1 MARMSFLQNCG
12 TGPPNDAM
20 SPSATHLRPR
30 PRFLWNLRS
39 RTLALGDRTLI
50 MAIINLTPDSFSG
63 DGLVPPNAITPASI
77 KLAAATAIHAL
88 DSGADILDI
97 GAESTRPNAS
107 PLAPEEEQA
116 RLLPVLEAI
125 LHHRPSAILSVDT
138 YHASTA
144 LAAARL
150 GVEII
155 NDVSGLTW
163 DPNMAA
169 AVAETHCGLVLMHTR
184 GRPREW
190 LAQGPMTAHEILPA
204 VFAGLCESLAIA
216 EAAGIPTNHIIAD
229 PGFGFG
235 KRGDENFTLLA
246 NLSRLHELGCP
257 LLIGLSRKGFLG
269 EAIGP
274 VQPPNFS
281 PDPALTRRSATLAAN
296 TAAILAGAHILR
308 VHDIQPTR
316 EAAAIADAILHN
328 ITSAP
333 AEN

>member
-1 MARMSFLQNCG
+1 
-12 TGPPNDAM
+12 M
-20 SPSATHLRPR
+20 SPSASYLRPR

-39 RTLALGDRTLI
+39 RTLALGERTLI
-50 MAIINLTPDSFSG
+50 MAIVNLTPDSFSG
-63 DGLVPPNAITPASI
+63 DGLLPSTSVSAATT
-77 KLAAATAIHAL
+77 KLAATTAIAAL
-88 DSGADILDI
+88 DAGADILDI
-97 GAESTRPNAS
+97 GAESTRPNAT
-107 PLAPEEEQA
+107 PLAPEEEQS
-116 RLLPVLEAI
+116 RLIPVLESI
-125 LHHRPSAILSVDT
+125 LLHRPSAILSVDT

-169 AVAETHCGLVLMHTR
+169 AISETRCGLVLMHSR

-190 LAQGPMTAHEILPA
+190 LAQGPMTSHEILPV
-204 VFAGLCESLAIA
+204 VFSGLCESLALA
-216 EAAGIPTNHIIAD
+216 ESAGISTNRIVAD

-246 NLSRLHELGCP
+246 NLSRLHQLGRP

-274 VQPPNFS
+274 VQPNDFS

-308 VHDIQPTR
+308 VHDIQFTR
-316 EAAAIADAILHN
+316 EAAAIADCILH
-328 ITSAP
+328 AAGQEP
-333 AEN
+333 